1 MSTKLR
7 LVLGLA
13 AIILFACT
21 PAWADTT
28 LHIGTGNGTA
38 CQSGCAGH
46 PNLISADGFDMAQV
60 SNGTNSNIASA
71 FLVLAVPN
79 DTTFS
84 ASILINGS
92 AGSFVGFDNTTDIY
106 NFLGTFQGANNLGV
120 LGNTLGNLQG
130 ADSSILGITASGFGI
145 YTFSLGSIPA
155 GGFIALDGT
164 GVPLGTFA
172 FGLGI
177 QANGNTDGTAFTES
191 GLNVPEPSSLALL
204 TAGLFSLAG
213 IRRRRIQ
220 IS

>member
-1 MSTKLR
+1 MSKTIK

-13 AIILFACT
+13 VIILFACT

-28 LHIGTGNGTA
+28 LHIGTGIGTT

-46 PNLISADGFDMAQV
+46 PNLISAEGFDIAQV
-60 SNGTNSNIASA
+60 SNGTNSGISSL

-79 DTTFS
+79 DPT
-84 ASILINGS
+84 ANNSIMINGS
-92 AGSFVGFDNTTDIY
+92 SGTFVGFDNSTDVY

-120 LGNTLGNLQG
+120 LGDTLGNLQG
-130 ADSSILGITASGFGI
+130 ADSSILGITATGFGI

-155 GGFIALDGT
+155 GGFVALDGS
-164 GVPLGTFA
+164 GVPVGTFA

-220 IS
+220 VS

>member
-1 MSTKLR
+1 MSMKLK
-7 LVLGLA
+7 LVLGLV

-28 LHIGTGNGTA
+28 LHIGTGIGTA

-60 SNGTNSNIASA
+60 SNGTNAGISSV
-71 FLVLAVPN
+71 FLILAVPN
-79 DTTFS
+79 DTTFNS
-84 ASILINGS
+84 SILINGS
-92 AGSFVGFDNTTDIY
+92 AGNFVGFDNTTDIY
-106 NFLGTFQGANNLGV
+106 NFLGTFQNANSLGT
-120 LGNTLGNLQG
+120 LGDTLGNLEG
-130 ADSSILGITASGFGI
+130 ADSNILGITATGYGI

-155 GGFIALDGT
+155 GGFVALDGT

-177 QANGNTDGTAFTES
+177 QDNGKTDGTAITES
-191 GLNVPEPSSLALL
+191 GLNVPEPSSLLLL

-220 IS
+220 AS